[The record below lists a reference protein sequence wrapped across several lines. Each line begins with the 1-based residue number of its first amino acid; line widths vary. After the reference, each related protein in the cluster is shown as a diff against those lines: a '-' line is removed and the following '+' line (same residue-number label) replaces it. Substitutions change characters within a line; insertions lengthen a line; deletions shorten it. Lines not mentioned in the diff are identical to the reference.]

1 VIEEH
6 PVSHRR
12 FISFLSLMVPAAL
25 ALVSAAP
32 ATAQAVAKAA
42 SPKSASTAKGST
54 VPRTPDGQPDLQGIW
69 NSSSITPLER
79 PVELGNKEFYT
90 KEEAA
95 AYERVRNKDLDRDR
109 RDGSAAQ
116 DAARAYNDAWFDRGS
131 HLGSTL
137 RTSRVI
143 DPPNG
148 RFPAFTPAA
157 QKKYNDFHAW
167 FAAHPADGPE
177 TRNLFDRCLMFSQS
191 GPPMIPGNY
200 NNNYQIVQT
209 ADTVAILSEMP
220 HQTRIIPLGKHP
232 SLPTQVPQ
240 WEGDS
245 QGHWEGNTL
254 VVETTNVRFNDF
266 SHFGTQYEGM
276 SDENLRITERFTRTG
291 PDTLIYRA
299 TVNDPTVY
307 TKPWTIELPMA
318 KTDEAIYEYACHEGN
333 YGLAGIL
340 SGARAEEKK
349 GLPPGRVGAPPR

>member
-1 VIEEH
+1 M
-6 PVSHRR
+6 SHRR
-12 FISFLSLMVPAAL
+12 FISLLSPALAAAL
-25 ALVSAAP
+25 VLMASAPAKAQTIASAAS
-32 ATAQAVAKAA
+32 AKL
-42 SPKSASTAKGST
+42 PSTAKGWT

-69 NSSSITPLER
+69 DSASITPLER
-79 PVELGNKEFYT
+79 PVDLGTKAFYT

-95 AYERVRNKDLDRDR
+95 AYEQARNKELNRDR
-109 RDGSAAQ
+109 RDGTAAQ
-116 DAARAYNDAWFDRGS
+116 DAARAYNDGWFDRGS

-157 QKKYNDFHAW
+157 QKKYDDFHAW
-167 FAAHPADGPE
+167 FAKNPANSAEDRP
-177 TRNLFDRCLMFSQS
+177 LFDRCLMFSQS

-220 HQTRIIPLGKHP
+220 HQTRLIPLGKHA
-232 SLPTQVPQ
+232 SLPSQVPQ

-254 VVETTNVRFNDF
+254 IVETSNVRFNDF
-266 SHFGTQYEGM
+266 SHFGTQYDGM
-276 SDENLRITERFTRTG
+276 SDGNLRITERFTRTG

-307 TKPWTIELPMA
+307 TQPWTIELPMA
-318 KTDEAIYEYACHEGN
+318 KTEEPIYEYACHEGN

-340 SGARAEEKK
+340 SGARAQEKK
-349 GLPPGRVGAPPR
+349 GLPPGSGYGAPPR

>member
-1 VIEEH
+1 M
-6 PVSHRR
+6 SHRR
-12 FISFLSLMVPAAL
+12 FVSILSLGLPAAL
-25 ALVSAAP
+25 ISLSAWP
-32 ATAQAVAKAA
+32 AAAQAVAKAA
-42 SPKSASTAKGST
+42 PAKNTGAAKGWT
-54 VPRTPDGQPDLQGIW
+54 LPRTPDGQPDLQGIW

-79 PVELGNKEFYT
+79 PVELGTKDVYS

-95 AYERVRNKDLDRDR
+95 AYEKARNKELDRDR

-116 DAARAYNDAWFDRGS
+116 DAARAYNDAWFDRGE
-131 HLGSTL
+131 HLGFTL
-137 RTSRVI
+137 RTSRIV

-157 QKKYNDFHAW
+157 QKKYDEFHAW
-167 FAAHPADGPE
+167 FAKHPADGPE
-177 TRNLFDRCLMFSQS
+177 GRPLFDRCLMFSQS

-220 HQTRIIPLGKHP
+220 HQTRIIPLGKH
-232 SLPTQVPQ
+232 SVLPASVPQ

-245 QGHWEGNTL
+245 EGHWEGDTL
-254 VVETTNVRFNDF
+254 VVDTSNVRFNDF
-266 SHFGTQYEGM
+266 SHFGTQYDGM
-276 SDENLRITERFTRTG
+276 SDQNMRVTERFTRTG

-307 TKPWTIELPMA
+307 SKPWTMELPLS
-318 KTDEAIYEYACHEGN
+318 KTDEPIYEYACHEGN

-349 GLPPGRVGAPPR
+349 GLAPGSNLGAPPR